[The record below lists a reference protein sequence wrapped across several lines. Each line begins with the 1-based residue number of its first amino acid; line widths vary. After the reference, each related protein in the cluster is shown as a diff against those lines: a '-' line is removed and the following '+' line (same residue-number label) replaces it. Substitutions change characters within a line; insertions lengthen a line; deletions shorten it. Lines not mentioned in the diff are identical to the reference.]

1 MNGLKVIMAAAVSAG
16 LLAAQPQPPE
26 PPVFK
31 PKVAR
36 SNGDLYLRM
45 SGTSFLG
52 IGVAEIDSERA
63 KALKLKEERGVEVAR
78 VEEDS
83 PAAKAGIETGDV
95 VLEYNGERVEGAEQ
109 FVRLVRETPVGRQ
122 AKILISRKGAT
133 QTLTATI
140 GSRSVFSDLEKSMA
154 KLRVQ
159 VPDLPRPLMMT
170 QVRSLGVETEA
181 LGSQLAAY
189 FGVKEGALVRSVLSG
204 SAAEKAGIKA
214 GDVIV
219 KVGDRGVARPNDIS
233 AALRSAPAATVPVTL
248 MRDRKEITLTVAVEV
263 NSGNLWLRGVS
274 WDFL

>member
-1 MNGLKVIMAAAVSAG
+1 MNGWKAVMAAVITAG
-16 LLAAQPQPPE
+16 SLAAQPQPPE

-36 SNGDLYLRM
+36 NNGDLYLRL
-45 SGTSFLG
+45 SGSSFLG

-63 KALKLKEERGVEVAR
+63 KALKLKEARGVEVAR

-140 GSRSVFSDLEKSMA
+140 GSRSVFGDLEKSMA

-181 LGSQLAAY
+181 LGPQLAAY

-233 AALRSAPAATVPVTL
+233 AALRSAPSATVPVTL

-274 WDFL
+274 WNFL